1 MTIREL
7 MADLWYQ
14 SGAKELV
21 TPPKGRINGEDVKAA
36 KEELLEAFAEF
47 GPALFLEHIISEV
60 YHSFYGIEPPYS
72 DDVEGNWQK
81 LLELERFA
89 GRTPVESLIE
99 MIRIYTLNGRKLNQ
113 LVVDPE
119 EPPTIVKN
127 LLSELND
134 NS

>member
-47 GPALFLEHIISEV
+47 GPAL
-60 YHSFYGIEPPYS
+60 Y
-72 DDVEGNWQK
+72 
-81 LLELERFA
+81 
-89 GRTPVESLIE
+89 
-99 MIRIYTLNGRKLNQ
+99 
-113 LVVDPE
+113 
-119 EPPTIVKN
+119 
-127 LLSELND
+127 
-134 NS
+134 